1 MESIGMHGLIE
12 IALVI
17 LWLLLIWLLLTRRKK
32 TGDTGGES
40 PRPPVGTKQVS
51 IGLNAATGR
60 WQLSAAN
67 GDIAPPIVAGPGE
80 VVTWENPTMAQVDI
94 QFPKDSIFEL
104 GGAPNSGGEPIDPW
118 IVTVPAG
125 GTLRLPVSRK
135 ASEGTY
141 EYAFWVRGP
150 ESVTGYAVGGSPP
163 RIIVHKA

>member
-1 MESIGMHGLIE
+1 MESIGMHALIE

-32 TGDTGGES
+32 TGDNGGET
-40 PRPPVGTKQVS
+40 PPPPAGTKQVS
-51 IGLNAATGR
+51 IGLNSATGR

-67 GDIAPPIVAGPGE
+67 GDVAPPIVARPGD
-80 VVTWENPTMAQVDI
+80 VVTWVNPTSAQVDI

-104 GGAPNSGGEPIDPW
+104 GGAPNSGGEAIDPW
-118 IVTVPAG
+118 IVTLPAG

-135 ASEGTY
+135 AAHGSY
-141 EYAFWVRGP
+141 EYAFWVRSP

-163 RIIVHKA
+163 RIIVQKA